1 MTTIQKMEHLNEDD
15 MTDNE
20 KIELMIKEIKSV
32 ILKTTGEDSRVS
44 IVETDGCKRIN
55 ILIDNVSSYLIKF
68 SQHHNNQTK

>member
-1 MTTIQKMEHLNEDD
+1 MEHLNEDD

-44 IVETDGCKRIN
+44 IVETDGYKHLYYYKDI
-55 ILIDNVSSYLIKF
+55 
-68 SQHHNNQTK
+68 Q